1 MNGAEFQKAIERL
14 GLTQVGA
21 AKFLGVN
28 ETTSRRWIA
37 NRHPV
42 PPPVAMLLNTMIK
55 QGLVPEEVWDFTRKQ

>member
-42 PPPVAMLLNTMIK
+42 PPPVAMFITSARSD
-55 QGLVPEEVWDFTRKQ
+55 GE